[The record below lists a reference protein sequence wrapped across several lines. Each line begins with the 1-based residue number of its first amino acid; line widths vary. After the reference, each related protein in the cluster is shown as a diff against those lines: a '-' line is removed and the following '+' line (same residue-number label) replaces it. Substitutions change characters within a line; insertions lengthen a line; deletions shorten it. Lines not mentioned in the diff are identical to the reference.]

1 MWAIYKKEVQQFLN
15 SLVAY
20 VVIGVFLSGIGLLM
34 WVFPETSVLDYG
46 YAQLDTLFSLG
57 PFVYMFLIPA
67 ITMRM
72 LAEERKSG
80 TLELL
85 LTRPLS
91 DFQIIL
97 GKYMAAFTLVIFSV
111 LPTLVYYYSVYQ
123 LGNPAGNLDTPGI
136 IGSYIGLILLGGVF
150 TSIGLFASALSENQ
164 IVAFILAVFFCFFT
178 FTGISALADIF
189 TGQTALYID
198 EMSLSFHYDAMSR
211 GLIDSRNL
219 VYFLSTITIVLLL
232 TSLKFAAR
240 RMSFK
245 PHRIKAIRVF
255 GLGLFVV
262 FAVNVVAANF
272 FWRFDLTEEKRYT
285 LQDPTKELLR
295 KLNQPLHVEVLL
307 GTDLPTEFQR
317 FQKSIVETIEELGV
331 YSNQPIYYSIND
343 PGAAST
349 ETERNKN
356 YQAWMDSGLSPTRIF
371 DNDNGT
377 DVQKLIFP
385 YVVLRYGDRTSSV
398 LLLKGNQ
405 GASFEAKLNQSLEGI
420 EYELATG
427 IQRIADIDR
436 KRIGL
441 LQGHGELDSLNI
453 YWFARDFSEAFDI
466 VPVNLSE
473 TEELKNF
480 DVIIMA
486 KPTKAFSRED
496 KFKIDQHLMHG
507 GKAIFMVDALG
518 VDMRQAGGV
527 GTFGLPYTLDLDDL
541 FFRYGIRLKKDF
553 VLDVQNFGRYPVL
566 MDDSQTIT
574 NLRWPF
580 FFGASWFSEHP
591 ITRNLDAIYT
601 RFTSTLDTVAAQGI
615 KKTPLMFTSQYT
627 RILNA
632 PAPVSFE
639 EIAAENEPSLYQGG
653 QHPIAYLLEG
663 EFESLFK
670 NRVLPKE
677 GVNTIDFKSDS
688 PDTKILIVGD
698 GDIIRNEM
706 QRGVPLDL
714 GFNPYAEGQE
724 KTVFANKDFMMNALM
739 YLMDDDGLIQARN
752 KEIKLRP
759 LDRIRAQ
766 NEKLKWQLINLV
778 GPIVLLVLFGL
789 IRNFIRVRKYS
800 RF

>member
-1 MWAIYKKEVQQFLN
+1 MWSIYSKEIRQFLN
-15 SLVAY
+15 SLIAY
-20 VVIGVFLSGIGLLM
+20 VVIGVFLTGIGLLM

-57 PFVYMFLIPA
+57 PFVFMFLIPA
-67 ITMRM
+67 ITMRL
-72 LAEERKSG
+72 LAEEKKAG

-91 DFQIIL
+91 DFEIIF
-97 GKYMAAFTLVIFSV
+97 GKYLAAFTLVVFAV
-111 LPTLVYYYSVYQ
+111 LPTLVYYFSVYQ
-123 LGNPAGNLDTPGI
+123 LGSPVGNLDTPGI

-164 IVAFILAVFFCFFT
+164 IVAFIIAVFFCFFM

-219 VYFLSTITIVLLL
+219 IYFMSAIAVVLLL

-245 PHRIKAIRVF
+245 PHRQKAIKTF
-255 GLGLFVV
+255 GLGLLVV
-262 FAVNVVAANF
+262 FIVNVIGANF
-272 FWRFDLTEEKRYT
+272 FLRFDLTEEKRYT
-285 LQDPTKELLR
+285 LQNPTKEMLA
-295 KLNQPLHVEVLL
+295 KLDQPLHIEILL

-317 FQKSIVETIEELGV
+317 FQKSIVETVEEFGI
-331 YSNQPIYYSIND
+331 YSSQPIYYTIND
-343 PGAAST
+343 PGAAAT
-349 ETERNKN
+349 EAERNKN
-356 YQAWMDSGLSPTRIF
+356 YQAWMDAGLSPTRIF
-371 DNDNGT
+371 DNDKGK

-385 YVVLRYGDRTSSV
+385 YVVFRYGERTTNA

-405 GASFEAKLNQSLEGI
+405 GASFEVKLNQSLEGI

-453 YWFARDFSEAFDI
+453 YWFARDFSEAFDLI
-466 VPVNLSE
+466 PVDLTAE
-473 TEELKNF
+473 TELKHF
-480 DVIIMA
+480 DAIIIA
-486 KPTKAFSRED
+486 KPTVPFSRED
-496 KFKIDQHLMHG
+496 KFKIDQYLMKG
-507 GKAIFMVDALG
+507 GRAVFMLDALG
-518 VDMRQAGGV
+518 VNMLQAGGA
-527 GTFGLPYTLDLDDL
+527 GTFALPYNLELDDL
-541 FFRYGIRLKKDF
+541 LFRYGIRLYNNF
-553 VLDVQNFGRYPVL
+553 VLDVQNFGRYPVM
-566 MDDSQTIT
+566 MDESGTIT
-574 NLRWPF
+574 NLRWPY

-591 ITRNLDAIYT
+591 ISRNLDAVYT
-601 RFTSTLDTVAAQGI
+601 RFTSTLDTVAAEGI
-615 KKTPLMFTSQYT
+615 RKTPLVFTSQYT
-627 RILNA
+627 RTLNA

-639 EIAAENEPSLYQGG
+639 AIVAENDPNLYQGG
-653 QHPIAYLLEG
+653 QQVIAYLLEG

-677 GVNTIDFKSDS
+677 GVNTNDFKADS
-688 PDTKILIVGD
+688 PETKIIVIGD

-706 QRGVPLDL
+706 QRGIPLDL
-714 GFNPYAEGQE
+714 GYNPYTEGDE
-724 KTVFANKDFMMNALM
+724 KRLFANKDFMMNALT
-739 YLMDDDGLIQARN
+739 YLVDDEGLIQARN
-752 KEIKLRP
+752 KEVKLRT
-759 LDRIRAQ
+759 LDRVKAQ
-766 NEKLKWQLINLV
+766 KEKLKWQLINLV
-778 GPIVLLVLFGL
+778 APIALLLLFGV
-789 IRNFIRVRKYS
+789 IRNFLRVRKYS

>member
-1 MWAIYKKEVQQFLN
+1 MWAIYRKEVQQFLN
-15 SLVAY
+15 SLIAY
-20 VVIGVFLSGIGLLM
+20 VVIGVFLTGIGLLM

-91 DFQIIL
+91 DFQIIF
-97 GKYMAAFTLVIFSV
+97 GKYLSAITLVIFSV
-111 LPTLVYYYSVYQ
+111 LPTVVYYYSVYQ
-123 LGNPAGNLDTPGI
+123 LGSPVGNLDTPGI
-136 IGSYIGLILLGGVF
+136 IGSYMGLILLGGVF

-164 IVAFILAVFFCFFT
+164 IVAFILAVFFCFFM
-178 FTGISALADIF
+178 FTGISSLADIF

-219 VYFLSTITIVLLL
+219 VFFLSTITVVLLL

-240 RMSFK
+240 RMSFE
-245 PHRIKAIRVF
+245 PHRVKAMRVF
-255 GLGLFVV
+255 GLGLFIV
-262 FAVNVVAANF
+262 FAINVVAANF

-285 LQDPTKELLR
+285 LQEPTKELLG
-295 KLNQPLHVEVLL
+295 KLNQPLHVEILL

-317 FQKSIVETIEELGV
+317 FRKSIVETVEELGI
-331 YSNQPIYYSIND
+331 YSSQPIYYSIND

-405 GASFEAKLNQSLEGI
+405 GASFEMKLNQSLEGI

-427 IQRIADIDR
+427 IQRIANIDR

-473 TEELKNF
+473 TRELKNF

-518 VDMRQAGGV
+518 VNMRQAGGV

-541 FFRYGIRLKKDF
+541 FFRYGIRLKKDLI
-553 VLDVQNFGRYPVL
+553 LDAQNFGRYPVL
-566 MDDSQTIT
+566 MDDSETIT
-574 NLRWPF
+574 NLKWPF

-591 ITRNLDAIYT
+591 ITRNLDAVYT
-601 RFTSTLDTVAAQGI
+601 RFTSTIDTVAADGI
-615 KKTPLMFTSQYT
+615 KKTPLIFTSQYT

-639 EIAAENEPSLYQGG
+639 EMAVENDPSLYQGG
-653 QHPIAYLLEG
+653 QYPIAYLLEG

-677 GVNTIDFKSDS
+677 GVNTSAFKADS
-688 PDTKILIVGD
+688 PDTKIIVIGD

-706 QRGVPLDL
+706 QRGTPLDM
-714 GFNPYAEGQE
+714 GFNPYTEGDE
-724 KTVFANKDFMMNALM
+724 KRIFANKDFMMNALT
-739 YLMDDDGLIQARN
+739 YLVDDDGLIQARS

-766 NEKLKWQLINLV
+766 KEKLKWQLINLV
-778 GPIVLLVLFGL
+778 GPIVLLVLFGV